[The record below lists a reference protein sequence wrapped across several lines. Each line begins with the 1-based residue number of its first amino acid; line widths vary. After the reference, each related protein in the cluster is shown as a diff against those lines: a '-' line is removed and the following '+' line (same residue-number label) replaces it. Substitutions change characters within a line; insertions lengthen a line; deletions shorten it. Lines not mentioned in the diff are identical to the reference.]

1 MNKMVARGEFE
12 VALAPL
18 PTFAEGHNGVQLGR
32 LSITKR
38 FSGDLAADSRGEMLT
53 AGTTVE
59 GSAGYVAIEQVAGAL
74 HGKRGSFVLQHSGV
88 MNRGEASLTLEVV
101 PDSGGGELAGLKGT
115 MQIDIREGKHFYV
128 FEYVLG

>member
-18 PTFAEGHNGVQLGR
+18 PTFAEGQNGVQLGR

-38 FSGDLAADSRGEMLT
+38 FSGDLEGESRGEMLS

-59 GSAGYVAIEQVAGAL
+59 GSAGYVAVEQVDGAL
-74 HGKRGSFVLQHSGV
+74 HGKRGSFVLQHYGL
-88 MNRGEASLTLEVV
+88 MDRGAARLILEVV
-101 PDSGGGELAGLKGT
+101 PDSGGGELIGLAGT
-115 MQIDIREGKHFYV
+115 MQIDIRDGKHFYE
-128 FEYVLG
+128 FEYTLG